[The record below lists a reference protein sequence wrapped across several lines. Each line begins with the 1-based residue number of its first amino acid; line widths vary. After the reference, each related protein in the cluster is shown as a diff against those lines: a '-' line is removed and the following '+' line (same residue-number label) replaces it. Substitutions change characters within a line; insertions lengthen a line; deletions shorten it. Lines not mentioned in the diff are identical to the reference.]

1 MLFERG
7 TRNLIG
13 VFRRHGQ
20 HNSAL
25 AQIESHALH
34 RKMGLADGVSL
45 GNLDAFQAVVSD
57 DPAPDCVV
65 EVEDQDLSA
74 LTPERGDHT
83 GHVIGVERNEFVRKG
98 NLGQVPKLRVMPV
111 RKTDG
116 LRNSGDVQQDIART
130 ENKLSKLAVYAV
142 DQASHRARER
152 AVEIAEQGFN
162 GRSEALKDAN
172 RV

>member
-1 MLFERG
+1 MFFEGG

-25 AQIESHALH
+25 AQIESHTLQ
-34 RKMGLADGVSL
+34 RKMRLADGVSL

-74 LTPERGDHT
+74 LAPERGDNT
-83 GHVIGVERNEFVRKG
+83 RKVIGVERNEFVRKRK
-98 NLGQVPKLRVMPV
+98 LG
-111 RKTDG
+111 
-116 LRNSGDVQQDIART
+116 
-130 ENKLSKLAVYAV
+130 
-142 DQASHRARER
+142 
-152 AVEIAEQGFN
+152 
-162 GRSEALKDAN
+162 
-172 RV
+172 